1 MPPQWAVR
9 VKQGHAV
16 RPIQSYVNR
25 IWVYR
30 PLTEGAV
37 GRVAIVGLGV
47 AILAIVFSS
56 DGRASLHHPNDSTG
70 TIPVDDT
77 GAPEALPFDP
87 TFKLRRL
94 VLRNVSN
101 PEWPL
106 VELDPQTKQPV
117 VDPKTGHPK
126 LSDRGVVD
134 ERIKKEQRK
143 NAAARTVEESVA
155 LAVDLLRF
163 GRPDDAEGAL
173 HGQRN
178 GFLPNIT
185 LAHIAATQGQWA
197 RAYEYLDIANE
208 ERPPPSL
215 PGMSAK
221 KLAWQLKVNRG
232 PLLKFVKLRLAE
244 FREEQARKSKLPP
257 EDELP
262 DRIFDVNFVNDAGV
276 YEPGALTASE
286 KAKLPPDALAVVQQ
300 LVLWFPNDVRL
311 YWLLAELYSMR
322 GEYAAALDIMNECVS
337 SGRYSNR
344 KVLMQHR
351 EAVLKV
357 ANVEPPVETPP
368 PPDVPFSMNAVWIYF
383 GAVGAIALFALFR
396 AVTKKRKN
404 SADCGPIG

>member
-1 MPPQWAVR
+1 MSEPDPHAADRARPELWNRFCKRVR
-9 VKQGHAV
+9 L
-16 RPIQSYVNR
+16 
-25 IWVYR
+25 YR

-37 GRVAIVGLGV
+37 GRVAIVGLGI
-47 AILAIVFSS
+47 AILAFVFISG
-56 DGRASLHHPNDSTG
+56 GRASLHHPDDSTG

-101 PEWPL
+101 PDWPL

-134 ERIKKEQRK
+134 ERVKKEQRK
-143 NAAARTVEESVA
+143 KAGERTVEESVA
-155 LAVDLLRF
+155 LAVDLLRL
-163 GRPDDAEGAL
+163 GRLDDAEGTL
-173 HGQRN
+173 KGQRS
-178 GFLPNIT
+178 GFLSNIT
-185 LAHIAATQGQWA
+185 LAHIAAAQGQWA

-208 ERPPPSL
+208 ERPPPAL
-215 PGMSAK
+215 PGTSAK

-232 PLLKFVKLRLAE
+232 PLVKFVKLRLAE
-244 FREEQARKSKLPP
+244 YREEQARKSKRPP

-262 DRIFDVNFVNDAGV
+262 DRIFDVNFVNDAGA
-276 YEPGALTASE
+276 YEPGVLAATE
-286 KAKLPPDALAVVQQ
+286 KAKLPPDALATVQQ

-311 YWLLAELYSMR
+311 YWLLAELYAMS
-322 GEYAAALDIMNECVS
+322 GEFQAALDIMNECVS

-351 EAVLKV
+351 EAVLK
-357 ANVEPPVETPP
+357 AAHVELPVETPP
-368 PPDVPFSMNAVWIYF
+368 PPDVPFTMNAVWVYF
-383 GAVGAIALFALFR
+383 GAVAAIALFALFR
-396 AVTKKRKN
+396 TVTKKRK
-404 SADCGPIG
+404 SATDCGPVG